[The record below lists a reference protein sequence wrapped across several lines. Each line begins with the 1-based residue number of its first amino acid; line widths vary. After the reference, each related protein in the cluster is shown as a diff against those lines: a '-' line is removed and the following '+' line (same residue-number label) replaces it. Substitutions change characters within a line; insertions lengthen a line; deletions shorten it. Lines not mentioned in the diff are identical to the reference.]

1 LPEEKQATLRELE
14 RRIVALFAEAI
25 GEALPEVKGS
35 RALLKPL
42 TMSLFG
48 MLNWSYLWFRD
59 GRGLTR
65 DAYARLATEL
75 ILAGATRAVAEVD

>member
-1 LPEEKQATLRELE
+1 
-14 RRIVALFAEAI
+14 
-25 GEALPEVKGS
+25 
-35 RALLKPL
+35 
-42 TMSLFG
+42 MSLFG